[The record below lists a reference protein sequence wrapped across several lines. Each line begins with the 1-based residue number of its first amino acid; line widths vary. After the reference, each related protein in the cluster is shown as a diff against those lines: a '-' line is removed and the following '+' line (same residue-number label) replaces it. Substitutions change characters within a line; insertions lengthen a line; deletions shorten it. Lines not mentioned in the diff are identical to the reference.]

1 MTGPAG
7 FLADLFSLTG
17 RVAVVTGGSSGIGA
31 GMAAALA
38 RAGAQVVLVARDAER
53 LGSAAGGLR
62 ACGGQAAWVSADLA
76 DRAGLERA
84 ADEAAAAFGP
94 PDILLNCAGINLRPA
109 LASLT
114 AADWDLTMA
123 VNLTAP
129 FLLGQR
135 FGPSMAAR
143 GWGRII
149 NVTSQQAQRAFGNS
163 GGYGAS
169 KGGLA
174 ALTRSQSEAWARSGV
189 CCNSVC
195 PGFVATR
202 LNAAVAADPER
213 MAAMA
218 ARTMTGRNGEPADFA
233 GVAVFLASRASDYV
247 TGQTLYVDGGF
258 SHQIRGITQIPVNE
272 KKGLTFARGLRSILR
287 HDPDKILVGEIRDN
301 ETAQIAINSAL
312 TGHLVFTTVH
322 ANNVVDVLGR
332 FVNMG
337 VEVYNFVSAL
347 NCILAQRL
355 VRTICEYCARPVS
368 YDDETLKA
376 SGMDPADW
384 RGFEFR
390 EGLGCIECGGTGY
403 RGRTAIHELL
413 DLTDPIR
420 ELILAKKP
428 TSEVRKLA
436 QKEGMS
442 FLRESALDR
451 VRRGLTTLKEINK
464 VTFIEASR

>member
-1 MTGPAG
+1 MS
-7 FLADLFSLTG
+7 FLEDLFSLTG

-38 RAGAQVVLVARDAER
+38 RAGAQVVLVARDAGR
-53 LGSAAGGLR
+53 LGSAAAGLR
-62 ACGGQAAWVSADLA
+62 ARGGEASWVSADLA
-76 DRAGLERA
+76 DRDGLERA
-84 ADEAAAAFGP
+84 ADEVVAAFGP
-94 PDILLNCAGINLRPA
+94 PDILVNCAGINLRPP

-114 AADWDLTMA
+114 VADWDLTLA

-149 NVTSQQAQRAFGNS
+149 NVTSQQAQRAFLNS

-169 KGGLA
+169 KAGLA

-195 PGFVATR
+195 PGFVPTR

-258 SHQIRGITQIPVNE
+258 SAT
-272 KKGLTFARGLRSILR
+272 
-287 HDPDKILVGEIRDN
+287 
-301 ETAQIAINSAL
+301 
-312 TGHLVFTTVH
+312 
-322 ANNVVDVLGR
+322 
-332 FVNMG
+332 
-337 VEVYNFVSAL
+337 
-347 NCILAQRL
+347 
-355 VRTICEYCARPVS
+355 
-368 YDDETLKA
+368 
-376 SGMDPADW
+376 
-384 RGFEFR
+384 
-390 EGLGCIECGGTGY
+390 
-403 RGRTAIHELL
+403 
-413 DLTDPIR
+413 
-420 ELILAKKP
+420 
-428 TSEVRKLA
+428 
-436 QKEGMS
+436 
-442 FLRESALDR
+442 
-451 VRRGLTTLKEINK
+451 
-464 VTFIEASR
+464 